1 MTISERFRLD
11 TQRGQTMI
19 PPRILKELAES
30 LTKQTREG
38 KLVWSKQRH
47 DLQRYITQLP
57 NGQIVVRYDPSRG
70 GADTIELAVTSH
82 GEEVIGSLIAEE
94 NAQDYGILA
103 DLLFEVQRSVGE
115 GFHRAVTDDIL
126 RLLKS

>member
-1 MTISERFRLD
+1 
-11 TQRGQTMI
+11 
-19 PPRILKELAES
+19 
-30 LTKQTREG
+30 
-38 KLVWSKQRH
+38 
-47 DLQRYITQLP
+47 
-57 NGQIVVRYDPSRG
+57 
-70 GADTIELAVTSH
+70 
-82 GEEVIGSLIAEE
+82 VIGSLIAEE